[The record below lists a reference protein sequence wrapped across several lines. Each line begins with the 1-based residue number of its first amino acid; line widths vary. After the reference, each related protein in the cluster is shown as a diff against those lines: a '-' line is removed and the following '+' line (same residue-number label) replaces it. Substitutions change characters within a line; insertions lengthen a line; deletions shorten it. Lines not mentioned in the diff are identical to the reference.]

1 MTLDDDMLLP
11 LAENLLAAVVAYR
24 LRISLNYALS
34 RYVRGERPGQYW
46 FTLAQQVLEQTNRMT
61 EAEFEEKP

>member
-34 RYVRGERPGQYW
+34 RYVRGERPGQYCSPSPNK
-46 FTLAQQVLEQTNRMT
+46 FSNRPT
-61 EAEFEEKP
+61 G